1 MFLNGFFENLIKL
14 DKKPAVLRILPGFAE
29 KLRTKSLDNPYGFLK
44 ILYLVSCLIMP
55 LKSL

>member
-1 MFLNGFFENLIKL
+1 MFFNRFFENLIKL

-29 KLRTKSLDNPYGFLK
+29 KRRTKSLDNRYGFLK